1 MTADDRYDVVIVGA
15 GPAGLSA
22 ALILGRCGR
31 RVLLCDRGTPRNWAS
46 KAMHGFLS
54 RDGVDP
60 GEFSAISLRELAR
73 YPDVHFE
80 AVEVTRAAPLPPDG
94 FTVTA
99 GARQVRARKLL
110 IATGLVDQL
119 PSIEG
124 LTDFFGSSVF
134 QCPYCDGFEFRDRVL
149 VAYGPRRRGLEMA
162 RALTGWS
169 RRVVLCTDGPGG
181 FSDEERAA
189 LRHNDID
196 VIGKRVQRLEGEG
209 GVLRHVVFRDGT
221 KLACDALFF
230 DMPSR
235 SQSDLATQLGC
246 TFTRQGG
253 VACGKYEATAV
264 PGVYVAGNIV
274 RNVQLSIVAAAE
286 GANAAFGIN
295 RALTREDFNL
305 RANGRRT
312 VEHTP
317 PQGYIPTLS
326 DGGQT

>member
-1 MTADDRYDVVIVGA
+1 MTPPDRFDVIIVGA

-31 RVLLCDRGTPRNWAS
+31 KVLLCDRGTPRNWAS

-54 RDGVDP
+54 RDGIDP
-60 GEFSAISLRELAR
+60 GEFSAIALRELER
-73 YPDVHFE
+73 YPDVRFE
-80 AVEVTRAAPLPPDG
+80 AVEVNRAAPSPPDG

-99 GARQVRARKLL
+99 GTRTVSARKLL

-119 PSIEG
+119 PPIDG
-124 LTDFFGSSVF
+124 LADLFGSSVF
-134 QCPYCDGFEFRDRVL
+134 QCPYCDGHEYRDQIL
-149 VAYGPRRRGLEMA
+149 VALGRRRRGLEMA
-162 RALTGWS
+162 RALTCWS
-169 RRVVLCTDGPGG
+169 RRIVLCTDGAAG
-181 FSDEERAA
+181 FSAAEREA
-189 LRHNDID
+189 LRRNDIRL
-196 VIGKRVQRLEGEG
+196 VETRVQRLEGEG
-209 GVLRHVVFRDGT
+209 GQLRQVVFRDGST
-221 KLACDALFF
+221 LACDALFF
-230 DMPSR
+230 DTPSR
-235 SQSDLATQLGC
+235 SQSDLAAQLGC
-246 TFTRQGG
+246 TFTRHGG

-295 RALTREDFNL
+295 RALTREDFNR
-305 RANGRRT
+305 RASGSRA

-326 DGGQT
+326 DGDQT